1 MNEKANYGNWVPEKA
16 LYMLFGAVI
25 VLGVI
30 AVAVQV
36 ALSEM
41 VIAIIV
47 GVLCI
52 LTLVM
57 AIYMLICHEAF
68 AFGKG
73 NMMAGVHEHLIKHLD
88 WDGEGKLLDIGCGA
102 AALTVHCAKAFPKA
116 QITAMDYWGVEWNYA
131 KEQCEKNAK
140 IEGVADHIAFQK
152 GDAAKLDFPDE
163 TFDAVVS
170 NFVFHEVRT
179 AKDKRDVVKEALR
192 VLKKG
197 GVFSFQDMFS
207 QKALYGDMEEF
218 VRILKEEGIDDP
230 VLFGAI
236 CAHNPK
242 SGVKAKTKIQYALL
256 AADPMSG
263 FLKAVAQIYPDKK
276 IASVK
281 RKSVIKRFN
290 EARFAKGANRDYME
304 SIEFTGLMLEDL
316 IDIGLEEMCAISD
329 ELGL

>member
-1 MNEKANYGNWVPEKA
+1 
-16 LYMLFGAVI
+16 MLFGAVI

-116 QITAMDYWGVEWNYA
+116 QITAMDHWGVEWNYA

-152 GDAAKLDFPDE
+152 GDA
-163 TFDAVVS
+163 
-170 NFVFHEVRT
+170 

-218 VRILKEEGIDDP
+218 VRILREEGISEVHYIGNLEKKLDFIP
-230 VLFGAI
+230 GFVTTPWMI
-236 CAHNPK
+236 
-242 SGVKAKTKIQYALL
+242 SGMGI
-256 AADPMSG
+256 
-263 FLKAVAQIYPDKK
+263 IYGKK
-276 IASVK
+276 
-281 RKSVIKRFN
+281 
-290 EARFAKGANRDYME
+290 
-304 SIEFTGLMLEDL
+304 
-316 IDIGLEEMCAISD
+316 
-329 ELGL
+329 